1 MIAKRSWLLVSVVMA
16 IALLLG
22 ACQPAPTATP
32 ETPEAAAQESPQ
44 VAEATE
50 MPAVSEGE
58 MEKEPIRIADTQWQT
73 LWINDAIAQFII
85 ENGYGY
91 PVEIIEMTTPVF
103 QQSIVSGDVDLIMEI
118 WRQNLEEWYTKVMGE
133 GTVVDLGETF
143 EKSTQGF
150 YVPRYVVEGD
160 AERGIEPVAPDLKS
174 VFDLPQY
181 KSVFQD
187 PENPDKGLI
196 INCITG
202 WQCAEVNRVKLAA
215 YGLDGDYNLLEPGA
229 SAALD
234 AAIAGAYEKGEP
246 VVSYY
251 WEPTWLLGRYDMIQL
266 EEPEYTQACW
276 DELNRALAGEVALE
290 DVGPEAGCA
299 YETVGIHKA
308 AAVTLVE
315 RAPEV
320 TAFLEKMNV
329 GTDPLNKTAAYMEV
343 EGASADEAAIWFLNE
358 YSDRWHEWVPEDV
371 AAKIEQALAAAGE

>member
-1 MIAKRSWLLVSVVMA
+1 MFIKRSWLFVSLMIV
-16 IALLLG
+16 IALVLG
-22 ACQPAPTATP
+22 ACQPAPTTGS
-32 ETPEAAAQESPQ
+32 ETPQTAETTGAA
-44 VAEATE
+44 
-50 MPAVSEGE
+50 
-58 MEKEPIRIADTQWQT
+58 EKQTIRIADVQWQT
-73 LWINDAIAQFII
+73 LWINNAITKFII

-91 PVEIIEMTTPVF
+91 PVETIEMTTPVF
-103 QQSIVSGDVDLIMEI
+103 QQAIVSGDVDLIMEI
-118 WRQNLEEWYTKVMGE
+118 WRQNLEEWYVKVLEE

-160 AERGIEPVAPDLKS
+160 PDRGIEPVAPELKS

-202 WQCAEVNRVKLAA
+202 WQCAEVNRAKIYA
-215 YGLDGDYNLLEPGA
+215 YDLEDDYNLLEPGA

-234 AAIAGAYEKGEP
+234 ATIAGAYEKGQP
-246 VVSYY
+246 LVTYY
-251 WEPTWLLGRYDMIQL
+251 WEPTWLLGRYEMIQL
-266 EEPEYTQACW
+266 EEPEYTKACW
-276 DELNRALAGEVALE
+276 DEINKVLNGEVALE

-308 AAVTLVE
+308 AAASLVE

-329 GTDPLNKTAAYMEV
+329 GTEPLNKTAAYMEI
-343 EGASADEAAIWFLNE
+343 EKASADEAAIWFLKE
-358 YSDRWHEWVPEDV
+358 YRDKWHTWVPEDV
-371 AAKIEQALAAAGE
+371 AEKVEQALAAAGG